1 MERGAGS
8 LELGAGGRDQNK
20 SRSPP
25 GGRRQPEFRKD
36 GTRANLSLKPESEW
50 EQSGDGSPR

>member
-1 MERGAGS
+1 MEPVLIASRFGSWEPRMERGAGS

-25 GGRRQPEFRKD
+25 GGRRQPEAEPKANQKD
-36 GTRANLSLKPESEW
+36 
-50 EQSGDGSPR
+50 